1 MRNKIIGWSIV
12 GLAVLICWA
21 GIRSDNHNREVRRDF
36 AFCRNIKLEQSEV
49 SSDIATFC
57 DKVFSDNAARAQ
69 AQKDHRRLYLTE
81 RAKESS

>member
-12 GLAVLICWA
+12 GVAVLICWA
-21 GIRSDNHNREVRRDF
+21 GIRGDNKNREARRDF
-36 AFCRNIKLEQSEV
+36 SFCRNIELEQAEV
-49 SSDIATFC
+49 PSDVTAFC

-69 AQKDHRRLYLTE
+69 AQKAHRLYYLTE

>member
-1 MRNKIIGWSIV
+1 MFNKIAGWGV
-12 GLAVLICWA
+12 VVLAVLIFWA

-49 SSDIATFC
+49 SSDVAAFC

-69 AQKDHRRLYLTE
+69 SQKDHNIYYLTE